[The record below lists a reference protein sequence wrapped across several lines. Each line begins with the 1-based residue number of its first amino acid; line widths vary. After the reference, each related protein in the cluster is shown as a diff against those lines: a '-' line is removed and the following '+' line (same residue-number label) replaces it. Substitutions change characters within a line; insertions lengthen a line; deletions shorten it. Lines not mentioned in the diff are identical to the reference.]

1 MRRAFS
7 LALRGTRPAA
17 KKSVD
22 PVEVVLLTLPNVQR
36 MLDPAVLHPVS
47 RGFTKVEEKK
57 KIRPPGEKE
66 LAVRGG
72 TWQSYQSLNRVM
84 RCRGSCSDR

>member
-36 MLDPAVLHPVS
+36 MLDPAEWHVS
-47 RGFTKVEEKK
+47 QGFTMVEEKK

>member
-36 MLDPAVLHPVS
+36 MLDPAVWHVS
-47 RGFTKVEEKK
+47 QGFTMVEEKK
-57 KIRPPGEKE
+57 KIRPPEAKE

-72 TWQSYQSLNRVM
+72 TWQS
-84 RCRGSCSDR
+84 

>member
-47 RGFTKVEEKK
+47 QGLYE
-57 KIRPPGEKE
+57 G
-66 LAVRGG
+66 
-72 TWQSYQSLNRVM
+72 
-84 RCRGSCSDR
+84 

>member
-47 RGFTKVEEKK
+47 PGFTKVEEKK

>member
-47 RGFTKVEEKK
+47 QGFTMVEEKK